1 MTSKDGDYWTGHL
14 AATLE
19 AAGEFPYNYVEPAKA
34 EAVSALVVRCRYGC
48 RVRKVKGLSSQARQA
63 GKTMIGEGG
72 AAIPR
77 HPSCVQLV
85 KPVRCVLKTALS
97 ESS

>member
-1 MTSKDGDYWTGHL
+1 LHGRATHLTAETGGL
-14 AATLE
+14 
-19 AAGEFPYNYVEPAKA
+19 GRGQEPAKA